1 MSTNDPKTTAHNDHN
16 VYILGAGF
24 SVDAGLPLIK
34 GFMNRMRDAAAWLG
48 SQAGRERELEAID
61 RVLRFRLEA
70 TGAAYRVPLD
80 VDNVEEL
87 FSLAS
92 ASGDEDLAAKMP
104 LAIAATLDYARTIA
118 KPLAED
124 RPYDLGV
131 RENSEWA
138 RPRNWGRPVR
148 HQPTD
153 NRNGV
158 PDRWFSCPRHEF
170 YLGLIGGYFNPGGP
184 DRRDTIITF
193 NYDTVIEEALAG
205 LGLPFAYGASHLIGR
220 EALSDVLSAQNA
232 GDRLRVLKLHGS
244 INWVSELKEIAQD
257 SIKSG
262 GLPYAGSH
270 FLKSRITAFASYSEL
285 RTGGHVPLLVAPT
298 WNKVFSGYLAA
309 IWTEAVQALKAATR
323 VIILGYSMPA
333 TDQHFKYLLAAGL
346 QDNISLRKIFFVNPA
361 LIDEQKKSLLNERL
375 FSVFRREHFERGII
389 ELEPLDIQQ
398 FFAGAAHEPSGRA
411 LIGRTLNPLE
421 QNFNEARWVGLGFWQ

>member
-48 SQAGRERELEAID
+48 SQADRERELEAID

-104 LAIAATLDYARTIA
+104 LAIAATLEYARSIA
-118 KPLAED
+118 ATLAED
-124 RPYDLGV
+124 RPYELGIKDG
-131 RENSEWA
+131 SGWTP
-138 RPRNWGRPVR
+138 PRNWGAPVR
-148 HQPTD
+148 QTSPQL
-153 NRNGV
+153 RGGV
-158 PDRWFSCPRHEF
+158 PDRWFSCPRYEF

-205 LGLPFAYGASHLIGR
+205 LGLPFAYGASHLIGWK
-220 EALSDVLSAQNA
+220 APSDVLSAQNA
-232 GDRLRVLKLHGS
+232 G
-244 INWVSELKEIAQD
+244 
-257 SIKSG
+257 
-262 GLPYAGSH
+262 
-270 FLKSRITAFASYSEL
+270 
-285 RTGGHVPLLVAPT
+285 
-298 WNKVFSGYLAA
+298 
-309 IWTEAVQALKAATR
+309 
-323 VIILGYSMPA
+323 
-333 TDQHFKYLLAAGL
+333 
-346 QDNISLRKIFFVNPA
+346 
-361 LIDEQKKSLLNERL
+361 
-375 FSVFRREHFERGII
+375 
-389 ELEPLDIQQ
+389 
-398 FFAGAAHEPSGRA
+398 
-411 LIGRTLNPLE
+411 
-421 QNFNEARWVGLGFWQ
+421 